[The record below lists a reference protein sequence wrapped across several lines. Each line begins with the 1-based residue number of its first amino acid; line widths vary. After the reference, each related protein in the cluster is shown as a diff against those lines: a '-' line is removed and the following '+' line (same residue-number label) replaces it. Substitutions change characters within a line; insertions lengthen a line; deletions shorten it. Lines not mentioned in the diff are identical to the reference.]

1 MLKNN
6 LTFIFLLGVLV
17 QCTHAQTPAISD
29 SVKTNVQTRVTNS
42 SSAAIAI
49 GVIDAQGAHFYNNGV
64 KSLAT
69 QEPVDEHSVFEIG
82 SISKTFT
89 GLLLAD
95 GVTKGELQLTTPLQ
109 ELLPTGVTA
118 PTRNGEA
125 ITLVPVI

>member
-1 MLKNN
+1 MLKKS
-6 LTFIFLLGVLV
+6 LFFVFLLGVLV
-17 QCTHAQTPAISD
+17 QCTHAQTPAIPE
-29 SVKTNVQTRVTNS
+29 SVKTNVQTRVTNG
-42 SSAAIAI
+42 SSAGIAI
-49 GVIDAQGAHFYNNGV
+49 GVIDAQGTHFYNNGV
-64 KSLAT
+64 KSLQT
-69 QEPVDEHSVFEIG
+69 QEPVDKHSVFEIG
-82 SISKTFT
+82 TISKTFT